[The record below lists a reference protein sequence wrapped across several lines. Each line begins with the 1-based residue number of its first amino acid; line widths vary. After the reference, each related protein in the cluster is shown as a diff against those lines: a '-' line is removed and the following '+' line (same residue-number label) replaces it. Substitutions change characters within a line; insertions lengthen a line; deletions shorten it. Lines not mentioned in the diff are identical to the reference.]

1 MTSNDL
7 MSILDGDKRQCY
19 MDHLSNALGKIVDF
33 TQDLG
38 NGDTDQAVEDFK
50 QLVDILRDAKKNC

>member
-1 MTSNDL
+1 